1 MNINALNKVAEDE
14 SSFDWNGNAAGVG
27 GGLATALLTHH
38 LMAPKDEDKKKES
51 TLSKLMRWLT
61 VAGAGVGGHF
71 LTKGLVGGAT
81 PKDVDKAEIDADR
94 ANMQS
99 LGARG
104 AAYGVGA
111 TGLLQ
116 VGKGM
121 KDILKNYLSTTGV
134 RRTFKNVLSRNKGRL
149 GVGGAMA
156 GAGVG
161 LDYLA
166 DWLELRAREK
176 KRYLESIK

>member
-1 MNINALNKVAEDE
+1 MNINALNKIAKDE

-27 GGLATALLTHH
+27 GGLATALLTNY
-38 LMAPKDEDKKKES
+38 LMAPKDEDKQKES
-51 TLSKLMRWLT
+51 TFSKLMRWLT

-71 LTKGLVGGAT
+71 LTKGLVGGPT
-81 PKDVDKAEIDADR
+81 PKDIDKAEIDADR

-104 AAYGVGA
+104 AAYGMGG
-111 TGLLQ
+111 TGLYQ
-116 VGKGM
+116 FGKGM
-121 KDILKNYLSTTGV
+121 KDILKNYLSATGN
-134 RRTFKNVLSRNKGRL
+134 RRTFKNVLGRNKGRL
-149 GVGGAMA
+149 GVGSALT

-161 LDYLA
+161 LGYLA